1 MKSGN
6 EQTELRKEFKRNQV
20 MFQFKI
26 AEISKQN
33 KETDQLY
40 EKKWLKLFKEGVQ
53 EHNKYNKTNGVEKA
67 ENKTGYDYFSAP

>member
-1 MKSGN
+1 
-6 EQTELRKEFKRNQV
+6 
-20 MFQFKI
+20 MFQHKI
-26 AEISKQN
+26 ADISKQN

-53 EHNKYNKTNGVEKA
+53 EHNKYNNKTVEKA